1 MTEIAGARGASGS
14 SRPGVSGGVP
24 AGGSAGGSGS
34 GAEGGGGGTE
44 RADAGS
50 LRAAAVSPEI
60 VIGDVEGNLDRIR
73 AAISAAAGRGSRLI
87 VLPELAT
94 SGYVFADREEARD
107 AALAA
112 DDPRWSWLQEAIPA
126 DAVVVIGYA
135 EVDGDRLFNTAAVIT
150 RDARLADYRK
160 AHLWGAEKLV
170 FDSGSEAGLVVHT
183 PFGRLGVAL
192 CYDNEFPEVPRRLAL
207 AGADVLALPVN
218 WPLVP
223 RPEGEHAPE
232 LIQAMASARSSRLP
246 VVIADRWGAERGVDW
261 TDGTAIIDEQG
272 WIVAFR
278 AVMGATAVLSL
289 DAARGKSLPPHND
302 LFADRRPDLY

>member
-14 SRPGVSGGVP
+14 SRSGVS
-24 AGGSAGGSGS
+24 SAGV
-34 GAEGGGGGTE
+34 GA
-44 RADAGS
+44 ADAGS
-50 LRAAAVSPEI
+50 LRVAAISPEI
-60 VIGDVEGNLDRIR
+60 VIGDVGGNLDRIR
-73 AAISAAAGRGSRLI
+73 SAISAAARRGAQLI

-94 SGYVFADREEARD
+94 SGYVFADREEALG
-107 AALAA
+107 AALTAG
-112 DDPRWSWLQEAIPA
+112 DPRWSSVQEAIPEG
-126 DAVVVIGYA
+126 AVVVVGYA
-135 EVDGDRLFNTAAVIT
+135 ESDGDRLFSTAAVLT
-150 RDARLADYRK
+150 REVRLADYRK

-170 FDSGSEAGLVVHT
+170 FDSGSEAGLVVDA

-223 RPEGEHAPE
+223 RPAGEHAPE

-246 VVIADRWGAERGVDW
+246 VVIADRWGSERGVDW

-278 AVMGATAVLSL
+278 AVMGASAVLSL
-289 DAARGKSLPPHND
+289 DAARGKALPPHND
-302 LFADRRPDLY
+302 LFADRRADLY

>member
-1 MTEIAGARGASGS
+1 MTA
-14 SRPGVSGGVP
+14 PV
-24 AGGSAGGSGS
+24 
-34 GAEGGGGGTE
+34 
-44 RADAGS
+44 DD
-50 LRAAAVSPEI
+50 LRVAALSPEI
-60 VIGDVEGNLDRIR
+60 VIGDVEANLERIR
-73 AAISAAAGRGSRLI
+73 EAIVAAGRRNARLI

-94 SGYVFADREEARD
+94 SGYVFEDRAEAER
-107 AALAA
+107 AGMTA
-112 DDPRWSWLQEAIPA
+112 DDARWASIQEVIPA
-126 DAVVVIGYA
+126 DAVVVVGYA
-135 EVDGDRLFNTAAVIT
+135 EIEGERLYNSAAVLT
-150 RDARLADYRK
+150 RDAHLADYRK
-160 AHLWGAEKLV
+160 SHLWGAEKLV
-170 FDSGSEAGLVVHT
+170 FDVGAEAGLVVDT
-183 PFGRLGVAL
+183 SFGRLGVAI

-246 VVIADRWGAERGVDW
+246 VVVADRWGSERGVDW

-289 DAARGKSLPPHND
+289 AAVREKSLPPHNH
-302 LFADRRPDLY
+302 LFDDRRGDLY

>member
-1 MTEIAGARGASGS
+1 MTETTGARGAGGS
-14 SRPGVSGGVP
+14 SRPGVSEDD
-24 AGGSAGGSGS
+24 AGA
-34 GAEGGGGGTE
+34 
-44 RADAGS
+44 ADAGG
-50 LRAAAVSPEI
+50 LRVAALSPEI
-60 VIGDVEGNLDRIR
+60 VIGDLDGNLDRIR
-73 AAISAAAGRGSRLI
+73 SAISAAARRGAELI

-94 SGYVFADREEARD
+94 SGYVFADPEEARE

-112 DDPRWSWLQEAIPA
+112 DDPRWASLQEAIPE
-126 DAVVVIGYA
+126 DAVVVVGYV
-135 EVDGDRLFNTAAVIT
+135 ERDGDRLFNTAAVLT
-150 RDARLADYRK
+150 HDGRLADYRK
-160 AHLWGAEKLV
+160 SHLWGDEKLV
-170 FDSGSEAGLVVHT
+170 FDSGSEAGIVVEA

-246 VVIADRWGAERGVDW
+246 VVIADRWGSERGVAW

-289 DAARGKSLPPHND
+289 DAVRSKALPPHND
-302 LFADRRPDLY
+302 LFADRRADLY

>member
-14 SRPGVSGGVP
+14 SRSG
-24 AGGSAGGSGS
+24 ASSAGV
-34 GAEGGGGGTE
+34 GA
-44 RADAGS
+44 ADAGS
-50 LRAAAVSPEI
+50 LRVAAISPEI
-60 VIGDVEGNLDRIR
+60 VIGDVDGNLDRIR
-73 AAISAAAGRGSRLI
+73 SAITAAARRGAQLI

-94 SGYVFADREEARD
+94 SGYVFADRDEALG
-107 AALAA
+107 AALTTG
-112 DDPRWSWLQEAIPA
+112 DPRWSSVHEAIPEG
-126 DAVVVIGYA
+126 AVVVVGYA
-135 EVDGDRLFNTAAVIT
+135 ESDGDRLFNTAAVLT
-150 RDARLADYRK
+150 RDLRLADYRK

-170 FDSGSEAGLVVHT
+170 FDSGSEAGLVVDA

-223 RPEGEHAPE
+223 RPAGEHAPE

-246 VVIADRWGAERGVDW
+246 VVIADRWGSERGVDW

-278 AVMGATAVLSL
+278 AVMGASAVLSL
-289 DAARGKSLPPHND
+289 DAARGKALPPHND
-302 LFADRRPDLY
+302 LFADRRADLY

>member
-1 MTEIAGARGASGS
+1 MTENDGARGGTAL
-14 SRPGVSGGVP
+14 SRPGASVT
-24 AGGSAGGSGS
+24 GSDA
-34 GAEGGGGGTE
+34 AE
-44 RADAGS
+44 
-50 LRAAAVSPEI
+50 LRVAALSPEI
-60 VIGDVEGNLDRIR
+60 VLGDVDDNLDRIR
-73 AAISAAAGRGSRLI
+73 SAISAAARRQAQLI

-94 SGYVFADREEARD
+94 SGYVFADREEAHS
-107 AALAA
+107 AALTA
-112 DDPRWSWLQEAIPA
+112 DDPRWSTLQEAIPA
-126 DAVVVIGYA
+126 DAVVVVGYA
-135 EVDGDRLFNTAAVIT
+135 EADGERLFNTAAVLT

-160 AHLWGAEKLV
+160 SHLWGAEKLV
-170 FDSGSEAGLVVHT
+170 FDSGSEAGLVVDA

-223 RPEGEHAPE
+223 RPDGEHAPE

-246 VVIADRWGAERGVDW
+246 VVIADRWGSERGVDW

-289 DAARGKSLPPHND
+289 DAARGKALSPHND
-302 LFADRRPDLY
+302 LFADRRADLY

>member
-1 MTEIAGARGASGS
+1 MTETDGARGGS
-14 SRPGVSGGVP
+14 APSRPGVS
-24 AGGSAGGSGS
+24 AAEAGSA
-34 GAEGGGGGTE
+34 
-44 RADAGS
+44 DAAR
-50 LRAAAVSPEI
+50 LRVAAVSPEI

-73 AAISAAAGRGSRLI
+73 SAISAAARREVQLI

-94 SGYVFADREEARD
+94 SGYVFADRAEALG
-107 AALAA
+107 ASLGA
-112 DDPRWSWLQEAIPA
+112 DDPRWSSVQDVIPE
-126 DAVVVIGYA
+126 DAVVVVGYA
-135 EVDGDRLFNTAAVIT
+135 ERDGDRLFNTAAVLT
-150 RDARLADYRK
+150 RDRRLADYRK
-160 AHLWGAEKLV
+160 AHLWGAENLV
-170 FDSGSEAGLVVHT
+170 FESGSEAGLVVDA

-192 CYDNEFPEVPRRLAL
+192 CYDSEFPEVPRRLAL

-232 LIQAMASARSSRLP
+232 LIQVMASARSSRLP
-246 VVIADRWGAERGVDW
+246 VVIADRWGSERGVDW

-302 LFADRRPDLY
+302 LFADRRADLY

>member
-1 MTEIAGARGASGS
+1 MTDTDGARGASGS
-14 SRPGVSGGVP
+14 SRPGVS
-24 AGGSAGGSGS
+24 AGQPDAAG
-34 GAEGGGGGTE
+34 
-44 RADAGS
+44 
-50 LRAAAVSPEI
+50 LRVAAVSPEI
-60 VIGDVEGNLDRIR
+60 VIGDLDGNLDRIR
-73 AAISAAAGRGSRLI
+73 SAISAAARRGAQLI

-94 SGYVFADREEARD
+94 SGYVFADRDEARG
-107 AALAA
+107 AAMSA
-112 DDPRWSWLQEAIPA
+112 DDPRWASVQGAIPA
-126 DAVVVIGYA
+126 DAVVVVGYA
-135 EVDGDRLFNTAAVIT
+135 ETAGDLLFNTAAVLT

-170 FDSGSEAGLVVHT
+170 FDSGAEAGLVIDA

-218 WPLVP
+218 WPLVS

-232 LIQAMASARSSRLP
+232 LIQAMAAARSSRLP
-246 VVIADRWGAERGVDW
+246 VVIADRWGSERGVDW

-289 DAARGKSLPPHND
+289 DAVRSKALPPHND
-302 LFADRRPDLY
+302 LFADRRADLY

>member
-1 MTEIAGARGASGS
+1 MTETDGARGASGS
-14 SRPGVSGGVP
+14 SRPGVS
-24 AGGSAGGSGS
+24 SGQS
-34 GAEGGGGGTE
+34 
-44 RADAGS
+44 DAMG
-50 LRAAAVSPEI
+50 LRVAAVSPEI
-60 VIGDVEGNLDRIR
+60 VIGDVDGNFDRIR
-73 AAISAAAGRGSRLI
+73 SAISAAARRGAQLI

-94 SGYVFADREEARD
+94 SGYVFADRDEAHSV
-107 AALAA
+107 AVTAV
-112 DDPRWSWLQEAIPA
+112 DPRWSSLQEEIPE
-126 DAVVVIGYA
+126 DAVVVVGFA
-135 EVDGDRLFNTAAVIT
+135 ESAGEQLFNTAAVLT

-160 AHLWGAEKLV
+160 SHLWGAETLI
-170 FDSGSEAGLVVHT
+170 FDRGSDAGLVVDA

-246 VVIADRWGAERGVDW
+246 VVIADRWGSERGVDW

-289 DAARGKSLPPHND
+289 DAVRSKALPPHND
-302 LFADRRPDLY
+302 LFADRRSDLY

>member
-14 SRPGVSGGVP
+14 SRSGVS
-24 AGGSAGGSGS
+24 SAGV
-34 GAEGGGGGTE
+34 GA
-44 RADAGS
+44 ADAGS
-50 LRAAAVSPEI
+50 LRVAAISPEI
-60 VIGDVEGNLDRIR
+60 VIGDVDGNLDRIR
-73 AAISAAAGRGSRLI
+73 SAISAAARRGAQLI

-94 SGYVFADREEARD
+94 SGYVFADREEALG
-107 AALAA
+107 AALTAG
-112 DDPRWSWLQEAIPA
+112 DPRWSSVQEAIPEG
-126 DAVVVIGYA
+126 AVVVVGYA
-135 EVDGDRLFNTAAVIT
+135 ESDGDRLFNTAAVLT
-150 RDARLADYRK
+150 RDLRLADYRK

-170 FDSGSEAGLVVHT
+170 FDSGSEAGLVVDA

-223 RPEGEHAPE
+223 RPAGEHAPE

-246 VVIADRWGAERGVDW
+246 VVIADRWGSERGVDW

-278 AVMGATAVLSL
+278 AVMGAAAVLSL
-289 DAARGKSLPPHND
+289 DAARGKALPPHND
-302 LFADRRPDLY
+302 LFADRRADLY

>member
-1 MTEIAGARGASGS
+1 MTETTGARGASS
-14 SRPGVSGGVP
+14 PLRPGTSAADG
-24 AGGSAGGSGS
+24 AGA
-34 GAEGGGGGTE
+34 
-44 RADAGS
+44 ADAVG
-50 LRAAAVSPEI
+50 LRVAAVSPEI
-60 VIGDVEGNLDRIR
+60 VIGDLEGNLDRIR
-73 AAISAAAGRGSRLI
+73 SAISAAARRGAQLI

-94 SGYVFADREEARD
+94 SGYVFADRNEARSV
-107 AALAA
+107 ALTA
-112 DDPRWSWLQEAIPA
+112 DDPRWASLQQVIPE
-126 DAVVVIGYA
+126 DAVVVVGYA
-135 EVDGDRLFNTAAVIT
+135 EGDGDLLFNTAAVLT

-160 AHLWGAEKLV
+160 SHLWGAEKLV
-170 FDSGSEAGLVVHT
+170 FESGPEAGVVVEA

-192 CYDNEFPEVPRRLAL
+192 CYDSEFPEVPRRLAL

-246 VVIADRWGAERGVDW
+246 VVIADRWGSERGVDW

-289 DAARGKSLPPHND
+289 DAARSKALPPHND
-302 LFADRRPDLY
+302 LFADRRSDLY

>member
-1 MTEIAGARGASGS
+1 M
-14 SRPGVSGGVP
+14 P
-24 AGGSAGGSGS
+24 A
-34 GAEGGGGGTE
+34 
-44 RADAGS
+44 DVDD
-50 LRAAAVSPEI
+50 LRVAALSPEV
-60 VIGDVEGNLDRIR
+60 VIGDLEGNLRRIR
-73 AAISAAAGRGSRLI
+73 DAIIAAARREARLI

-94 SGYVFADREEARD
+94 SGYVFTDRDEAEQVG
-107 AALAA
+107 LTA
-112 DDPRWSWLQEAIPA
+112 DDPRWAAVQEVIPE
-126 DAVVVIGYA
+126 DAVVVVGYA
-135 EVDGDRLFNTAAVIT
+135 ELAGAQLFNTAAVLT
-150 RDARLADYRK
+150 RDGRLADYRK
-160 AHLWGAEKLV
+160 SHLWGTEKLV
-170 FDSGSEAGLVVHT
+170 FDHGTQAGLVVDT
-183 PFGRLGVAL
+183 SFGRLGVAI

-246 VVIADRWGAERGVDW
+246 VVIADRWGSERGVDW

-289 DAARGKSLPPHND
+289 AAIREKSLPPHNH
-302 LFADRRPDLY
+302 LFDDRRADLY

>member
-1 MTEIAGARGASGS
+1 MTETTGARGGS
-14 SRPGVSGGVP
+14 SPSRPGISASGI
-24 AGGSAGGSGS
+24 GSAGV
-34 GAEGGGGGTE
+34 GA
-44 RADAGS
+44 ADAAG
-50 LRAAAVSPEI
+50 LRVAALSPEV
-60 VIGDVEGNLDRIR
+60 VIGDLEGNLDRIR
-73 AAISAAAGRGSRLI
+73 SAISAAARRRAQLI

-94 SGYVFADREEARD
+94 SGYVFADPEEARA

-112 DDPRWSWLQEAIPA
+112 DDPRWASLQEAIPA
-126 DAVVVIGYA
+126 DAVAVVGYA
-135 EVDGDRLFNTAAVIT
+135 ERDGDLLFNTAAVLT

-160 AHLWGAEKLV
+160 SHLWGAEKLI
-170 FDSGSEAGLVVHT
+170 FDSGSEAGVVVDA
-183 PFGRLGVAL
+183 PFGHLGVAL
-192 CYDNEFPEVPRRLAL
+192 CYDGEFPEVPRRLAL

-246 VVIADRWGAERGVDW
+246 VVIADRWGSERGVDW

-289 DAARGKSLPPHND
+289 DAARNKALPPHND
-302 LFADRRPDLY
+302 LFADRRSDLY

>member
-1 MTEIAGARGASGS
+1 MTENDGAQGGS
-14 SRPGVSGGVP
+14 ALSRPG
-24 AGGSAGGSGS
+24 ASAKESDA
-34 GAEGGGGGTE
+34 AE
-44 RADAGS
+44 
-50 LRAAAVSPEI
+50 LRVAALSPEV
-60 VIGDVEGNLDRIR
+60 VIGDVDGNLDRIR
-73 AAISAAAGRGSRLI
+73 SAVSAAARRQTQLI

-94 SGYVFADREEARD
+94 SGYVFADRDEARS
-107 AALAA
+107 AALTA
-112 DDPRWSWLQEAIPA
+112 DDPRWSSLQAAIPA
-126 DAVVVIGYA
+126 DAVVVVGYA
-135 EVDGDRLFNTAAVIT
+135 ESAGGQLFNTAAVLT

-160 AHLWGAEKLV
+160 SHLWGAETLI
-170 FDSGSEAGLVVHT
+170 FDRGSDAGLVVDA

-192 CYDNEFPEVPRRLAL
+192 CYDNEFPEVPRRIAL

-246 VVIADRWGAERGVDW
+246 VVIADRWGSERGVDW

-278 AVMGATAVLSL
+278 TVMGASAMLSL
-289 DAARGKSLPPHND
+289 DAVRSKALPPHND
-302 LFADRRPDLY
+302 LFADRREDLY

>member
-1 MTEIAGARGASGS
+1 MTETTGARGGS
-14 SRPGVSGGVP
+14 SPSRPGISASGI
-24 AGGSAGGSGS
+24 GSAGV
-34 GAEGGGGGTE
+34 GA
-44 RADAGS
+44 ADAAG
-50 LRAAAVSPEI
+50 LRVAAVSPEI
-60 VIGDVEGNLDRIR
+60 VIGDLDGNLDRIR
-73 AAISAAAGRGSRLI
+73 SAISATARRGAQLI

-94 SGYVFADREEARD
+94 SGYVFADPEEARA

-112 DDPRWSWLQEAIPA
+112 DDPRWASLQEAIPA
-126 DAVVVIGYA
+126 DAVAVVGYA
-135 EVDGDRLFNTAAVIT
+135 ERDGDLLFNTAAVLT

-160 AHLWGAEKLV
+160 SHLWGAEKQI
-170 FDSGSEAGLVVHT
+170 FDSGSEAGVVVDA

-192 CYDNEFPEVPRRLAL
+192 CYDGEFPEVPRRLAL

-246 VVIADRWGAERGVDW
+246 VVIADRWGSERGVDW

-289 DAARGKSLPPHND
+289 DAARNKALPPHND
-302 LFADRRPDLY
+302 LFADRRSDLY